1 MSLGEL
7 IVRMIFNCGNIS
19 FFVLFIIFQVI
30 IFYNRCSLDISF
42 LIMPADGGGSSCV
55 ERSCKEVRQYDACKD
70 ANLQYQ
76 VALQHHL
83 EQTELN
89 YEVRDVPIAPPPLGF
104 ADVRAER

>member
-1 MSLGEL
+1 MCTAALLESCGPGPWMSWALHQSKLGRYHMSLGEL

-55 ERSCKEVRQYDACKD
+55 ERSCKEVRQYGTLHR
-70 ANLQYQ
+70 NP
-76 VALQHHL
+76 
-83 EQTELN
+83 
-89 YEVRDVPIAPPPLGF
+89 VPF
-104 ADVRAER
+104 